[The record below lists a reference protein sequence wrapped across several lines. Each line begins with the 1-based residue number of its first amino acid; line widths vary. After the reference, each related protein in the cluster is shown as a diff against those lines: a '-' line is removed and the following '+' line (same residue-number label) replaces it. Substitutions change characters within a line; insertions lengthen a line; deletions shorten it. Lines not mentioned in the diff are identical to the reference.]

1 MIRQLLK
8 KRFWR
13 QIIFTIRRT
22 EELRDEILEAGRWAV
37 EQAQGNGVEAEA
49 FVLHSEDLTIEVR
62 DGQVDTLKQAEEI
75 GLGIR
80 VFQGN
85 RLGFSYTTDL
95 KQEAVRETIRRALE
109 GARYTADDKN
119 NGLPGVV
126 DGYSEMVTFDGEIE
140 KTGLDAKVE
149 MARQIEAESKKQ
161 DRRVK
166 IVDSSG
172 YEESRYSVAVVNSRG
187 TEAFQKGAFCGLYIS
202 LMAEENGEVQTG
214 FSVEAKRHIKE
225 LDPARVG
232 KEGAHNAVR
241 LLGAKGAPSRPLP
254 CVLEPY
260 VMTSFLGVLSGSF
273 SADFVQKG
281 KSTFKG
287 KLGQA
292 IASSQVTLVDDGTY
306 EKGIASFPFDGEG
319 WPSQRTALIE
329 QGELKGFL
337 YDSYTAR
344 KDQTS
349 STGNGMRGSFRGLP
363 SVGTTNLFLQP
374 GSAPP
379 EMLWKDL
386 ERGLYVTE
394 VMGMHTANPISGDF
408 SLGASGIMIEKGKLT
423 HPVRGVTI
431 AGNLFDFLRDIEGIG
446 SDLRFF
452 GGTGSPSV
460 RVKSLS
466 IGGE

>member
-1 MIRQLLK
+1 MRDELLK
-8 KRFWR
+8 
-13 QIIFTIRRT
+13 T
-22 EELRDEILEAGRWAV
+22 GRWAV
-37 EQAQGNGVEAEA
+37 EQARGNGVEAEA

-85 RLGFSYTTDL
+85 RLGFSFTTDL
-95 KQEAVRETIRRALE
+95 SQDAVRETIKRAIQ
-109 GARYTADDKN
+109 GAKYTADDKN
-119 NGLPGVV
+119 NGLPDVA
-126 DGYSEMVTFDGEIE
+126 DGYPEIATYDEEIE
-140 KTGLDAKVE
+140 KTDLETKVE
-149 MARQIEAESKKQ
+149 MARQIEAEARKHDQ
-161 DRRVK
+161 RVR
-166 IVDSSG
+166 IVESSG
-172 YEESRYSVAVVNSRG
+172 YEDSRYSVAVVNSRG
-187 TEAFQKGAFCGLYIS
+187 TEAFQKAAFCGLYIS
-202 LMAEENGEVQTG
+202 LMAEENGEMQTG
-214 FSVEAKRHIKE
+214 FSVEAKRYIKE

-241 LLGAKGAPSRPLP
+241 ILGAKGAPSRPLP
-254 CVLEPY
+254 CILEPY
-260 VMTSFLGVLSGSF
+260 VMTNFLSVLSNSF
-273 SADFVQKG
+273 SADAVQKG

-287 KLGQA
+287 KVGQV
-292 IASSQVTLVDDGTY
+292 IASNLVTLVDDGTY
-306 EKGIASFPFDGEG
+306 EKGISSFPFDGEG
-319 WPSQRTALIE
+319 WPSQRTVLIE
-329 QGELKGFL
+329 QGKLEGFL

-344 KDQTS
+344 KDQTR

-363 SVGTTNLFLQP
+363 SVGTTNLYLQP
-374 GSAPP
+374 GTATP
-379 EMLWKDL
+379 EALWQDFD
-386 ERGLYVTE
+386 RGLYVTE

-423 HPVRGVTI
+423 YPVRGVTI
-431 AGNLFDFLRDIEGIG
+431 AGNLFDFMRDIEGIG

>member
-1 MIRQLLK
+1 
-8 KRFWR
+8 
-13 QIIFTIRRT
+13 
-22 EELRDEILEAGRWAV
+22 LRDELLKAGRWAV
-37 EQAQGNGVEAEA
+37 EQARGNGVEAEA
-49 FVLHSEDLTIEVR
+49 YVLHSEDLTIEVR

-85 RLGFSYTTDL
+85 RMGFSFTTDL
-95 KQEAVRETIRRALE
+95 NQQAVRETIQRALE
-109 GARYTADDKN
+109 GARYTADDKY
-119 NGLPGVV
+119 NGLPGAVSS
-126 DGYSEMVTFDGEIE
+126 YPEMATYDEEIE
-140 KTGLDAKVE
+140 KTDLETKVE
-149 MARQIEAESKKQ
+149 MARRIETEAKKH
-161 DRRVK
+161 DARVK
-166 IVDSSG
+166 IVESSG
-172 YEESRYSVAVVNSRG
+172 YEDSRYSVAVVNSRG

-202 LMAEENGEVQTG
+202 LMAEENGEMQTG
-214 FSVEAKRHIKE
+214 FSVEARLNIKE

-232 KEGAHNAVR
+232 KEAARNAVR
-241 LLGAKGAPSRPLP
+241 ILGAKGAPSRPLP
-254 CVLEPY
+254 CILEPY
-260 VMTSFLGVLSGSF
+260 VMTSFLGVLSNSF
-273 SADFVQKG
+273 SADSVQKG
-281 KSTFKG
+281 KSTLKG
-287 KLGQA
+287 KLGQV
-292 IASSQVTLVDDGTY
+292 IASGQVTLVDDGTY

-319 WPSQRTALIE
+319 WPSQRTVLIQ

-344 KDQTS
+344 KDKTA

-363 SVGTTNLFLQP
+363 SVGTTNLYLQP
-374 GSAPP
+374 GAAAP
-379 EMLWKDL
+379 ETLWQDI

-423 HPVRGVTI
+423 YPVRGVTV

-452 GGTGSPSV
+452 GGTGSPTV